1 MKTTRLL
8 ILLTIAS
15 FLIVGN
21 GAFPARPTGAAD
33 RLAAFNRSALLAR
46 LPPDM
51 IVPPV
56 LPLADL
62 PLGVQDPILLD
73 AWIRVYQQQ
82 EPIQLWDSSTVTGR
96 DLAQYLFDHNIP
108 VVWDTGNVCSNSS
121 CSIKH
126 CHADGCVYDEGK
138 PGVEPIYILPAYLT
152 DPSGLVATLAHE
164 IFHRTQPFG
173 AVPTTRFEEYWAF
186 VIAAHLS
193 TTDALVFSGYDSLYP
208 GDLTL
213 WINENRIGAYLALP
227 EYPASVI
234 PLLQRGWKGA
244 KRQTPPTPSSHPWST
259 K

>member
-1 MKTTRLL
+1 MKKTLL
-8 ILLTIAS
+8 IGLMTITAA
-15 FLIVGN
+15 LIVMQTG
-21 GAFPARPTGAAD
+21 GFVKASPASAAPSAASKMSS
-33 RLAAFNRSALLAR
+33 RLALRPYVSPEQAIAR
-46 LPPDM
+46 
-51 IVPPV
+51 
-56 LPLADL
+56 DL
-62 PLGVQDPILLD
+62 PSLIPDPILRG
-73 AWIRVYQQQ
+73 AWLRLYQQQ
-82 EPIQLWDSSTVTGR
+82 DPIQLWDSSTVTGR

-152 DPSGLVATLAHE
+152 DPSGLVGTLAHE